1 MRREHWHLTE
11 GLIFVHFAV
20 FLLTAMSPE
29 GRSAAWS
36 VLALVPGQVG
46 ARPWSLVTYQFLH
59 GGMISFFISML
70 VLWIMARPLEEEW
83 GSPRFLAFW
92 AVSVLGAAG
101 AAILVGVPLTSD
113 VFLAASL
120 LFTYATLYPDVQFL
134 LFFILPVKV
143 KYLAIVGGAFLVFQS
158 LQLGLLAGL
167 VNLVGMSAGYL
178 FFLATRRLPS
188 KRKVVFELKKRKAD
202 LVSKA
207 QDASVESRNR
217 DWDPRVRAAI
227 GRARDTGRVVDDDQP
242 LLEELDRARDPS
254 ITVCAPADFGFVDDP
269 VCRAC
274 PGYPEC
280 AARRIRMAAEDGAG
294 DES

>member
-20 FLLTAMSPE
+20 FLLAAASPE
-29 GRSAAWS
+29 GRAAAASA
-36 VLALVPGQVG
+36 LALVPGQV
-46 ARPWSLVTYQFLH
+46 ATRPWSLVTYQFLH
-59 GGMISFFISML
+59 GGMLSFFISML
-70 VLWIMARPLEEEW
+70 VLWIMARPLEDEW
-83 GSPRFLAFW
+83 GSPRFLVFW

-101 AAILVGVPLTSD
+101 AAVLVGVPLAGD

-120 LFTYATLYPDVQFL
+120 LFTYATLYPDVEFL

-143 KYLAIVGGAFLVFQS
+143 KYLAIVGGAFLAFQS
-158 LQLGLLAGL
+158 LQFGVLGGL

-202 LVSKA
+202 MVAKV
-207 QDASVESRNR
+207 QDASVETRNR
-217 DWDPRVRAAI
+217 GWDAKARAAAD
-227 GRARDTGRVVDDDQP
+227 RARETGRVAEGDAQ
-242 LLEELDRARDPS
+242 LLDELDHARDPT
-254 ITVCAPADFGFVDDP
+254 ITVCAPADFGWTDDS

-280 AARRIRMAAEDGAG
+280 AARRIRMSAEATG
-294 DES
+294 D

>member
-20 FLLTAMSPE
+20 FILTALSPE
-29 GRSAAWS
+29 NVDAA
-36 VLALVPGQVG
+36 LTALKLVPGEVA

-59 GGMISFFISML
+59 GGMLSFFISML
-70 VLWIMARPLEEEW
+70 VLWIMARPLEDEW
-83 GSPRFLAFW
+83 GSPRFLVFW

-101 AAILVGVPLTSD
+101 AAVLVGVPLAGD

-120 LFTYATLYPDVQFL
+120 LFTYATLYPDVEFL

-143 KYLAIVGGAFLVFQS
+143 KYLAIVGGAFLAFQS
-158 LQLGLLAGL
+158 LQFGVLGGL
-167 VNLVGMSAGYL
+167 VNLIGMSAGYL

-202 LVSKA
+202 LVAKTH
-207 QDASVESRNR
+207 DASVESRNR
-217 DWDPRVRAAI
+217 GFDPKVRAAAA
-227 GRARDTGRVVDDDQP
+227 RAREAGGVAAADEP
-242 LLEELDRARDPS
+242 LLEELDHARDPS
-254 ITVCAPADFGFVDDP
+254 ITVCAPADFGWIDDP

-280 AARRIRMAAEDGAG
+280 AARRIRMAA
-294 DES
+294 DEATRE

>member
-1 MRREHWHLTE
+1 MRREHWYLTE

-20 FLLTAMSPE
+20 FLLTAVSPE
-29 GRSAAWS
+29 NQDAARA
-36 VLALVPGQVG
+36 ALTLIPGEVA
-46 ARPWSLVTYQFLH
+46 ARPWSVVTYQFLH
-59 GGMISFFISML
+59 GGMLSFFISML

-83 GSPRFLAFW
+83 GSPRFLVFW

-101 AAILVGVPLTSD
+101 AAVLVGVELGSD

-120 LFTYATLYPDVQFL
+120 LFTYATLYPNVEFL

-143 KYLAIVGGAFLVFQS
+143 KYLAIVGGAYLAFQS
-158 LQLGLLAGL
+158 LQLGLMGGL

-188 KRKVVFELKKRKAD
+188 KRRVVFELKKRKAD
-202 LVSKA
+202 LVAKT
-207 QDASVESRNR
+207 QDATVEVRNR
-217 DWDPRVRAAI
+217 GWDPKVRAAV
-227 GRARDTGRVVDDDQP
+227 GRAQEAGAVAAEDDT
-242 LLEELDRARDPS
+242 LLDELDRARDPS
-254 ITVCAPADFGFVDDP
+254 IMVCAPADFGFIDDP

-280 AARRIRMAAEDGAG
+280 AARRIRMTADEAARD
-294 DES
+294 